1 MLISLSE
8 TNGLNAEVTSSE
20 THKHSNGF
28 RKFDCLKSIESCVF
42 RITLDY
48 LIFSVV

>member
-8 TNGLNAEVTSSE
+8 TNGLNAEVTSE
-20 THKHSNGF
+20 THKHFNGF